1 MSLKNN
7 RNIYA
12 YNNVYIIKT
21 LQNTQLGCWENR
33 FSRETEVSLLFFF
46 YFGTP
51 AGLFY
56 NSVSEYV
63 KNENTYCACT
73 PYKYTDNAYL
83 HLKKMR

>member
-7 RNIYA
+7 RNTYA

-46 YFGTP
+46 ILEP
-51 AGLFY
+51 LQ
-56 NSVSEYV
+56 
-63 KNENTYCACT
+63 ACFII
-73 PYKYTDNAYL
+73 PYQN
-83 HLKKMR
+83 M

>member
-1 MSLKNN
+1 MYISLKLCK
-7 RNIYA
+7 ILSW
-12 YNNVYIIKT
+12 VVGKT
-21 LQNTQLGCWENR
+21 AFLGKLK
-33 FSRETEVSLLFFF
+33 FLFYFF